1 MKSII
6 SDTKRYLKD
15 ALNVAVQIEAA
26 DLSAQ
31 LPYFYNEYYQL
42 FRLKMQQEEY
52 LLCMAN
58 KPLYASQIRKQ
69 LADLKE
75 RSGKK
80 IIFLSNTMNAGFRRA
95 LVQNDIPFIVPFN
108 QLHLPQI
115 GTSFQ
120 EHFPQMEPVGT
131 LLRPAAQVLLLRTL
145 LYRDYLPVTATE
157 YAKKLDYTPMSIAR
171 AFNELKEHGLVVR
184 EKQGVEKPFI
194 WKFKAKELWER
205 AQNLLQNPVRQRVW
219 LPGKAALPYPLA
231 GISALARYSQLND
244 DDYSTYATISS
255 ILQKDFPRKDIYK
268 GARPVEE
275 VSKVEVWNY
284 HPQLIT
290 GQNVVDPLSLY
301 LSLKD
306 EPDERI
312 QIALEN
318 MLETIEW

>member
-15 ALNVAVQIEAA
+15 ALNVAVQIETA
-26 DLSAQ
+26 DLSAI
-31 LPYFYNEYYQL
+31 LPYFYKEYYQL

-80 IIFLSNTMNAGFRRA
+80 IIFLSNTINAGFRRA

-115 GTSFQ
+115 GISFK
-120 EHFPQMEPVGT
+120 ERFPKVEPMGT
-131 LLRPAAQVLLLRTL
+131 MLKPAAQVLLLRAL
-145 LYRDYLPVTATE
+145 LYKDYQAVTATE
-157 YAKKLDYTPMSIAR
+157 YAGKLDYTPMSIAR
-171 AFNELKEHGLVVR
+171 AFNELQEHGLVIR
-184 EKQGVEKPFI
+184 EKQGIEKPYI
-194 WKFKAKELWER
+194 WLFKGKELWEK
-205 AQNLLQNPVRQRVW
+205 AQNLLQNPVRQALW
-219 LPGKAALPYPLA
+219 LSGEEPLPYPLA
-231 GISALARYSQLND
+231 GISALARYSQLTD
-244 DDYSTYATISS
+244 DDYYTYATISS
-255 ILQKDFPRKDIYK
+255 ILQKDIPHNEIHK
-268 GARPVEE
+268 GARPAEKVK
-275 VSKVEVWNY
+275 KVEVWIY

-290 GQNVVDPLSLY
+290 GENMVDKLSLY

-306 EPDERI
+306 EPDERV
-312 QIALEN
+312 QIALDN
-318 MLETIEW
+318 MLEDIKW